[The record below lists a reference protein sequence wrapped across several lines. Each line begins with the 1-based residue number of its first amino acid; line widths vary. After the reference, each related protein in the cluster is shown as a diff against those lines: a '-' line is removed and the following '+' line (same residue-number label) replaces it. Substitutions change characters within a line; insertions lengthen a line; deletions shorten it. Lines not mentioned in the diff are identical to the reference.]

1 VLGDALSAPMPIQ
14 FVPPKEFTFRSTGVD
29 ELALKFQRT
38 RDKKLRAQIT
48 ALNRL
53 LDTMDERHSNGGA
66 PLRGRTHVT
75 LVLSM

>member
-1 VLGDALSAPMPIQ
+1 
-14 FVPPKEFTFRSTGVD
+14 VD
-29 ELALKFQRT
+29 ELALKSQRT